1 MKPYK
6 LSTFQMR
13 HAALTCGFVKTLDK
27 YVMLRPLAR
36 LRGSALR
43 GRALGRTIVIL
54 AVLMTYSFAA
64 VEKIETANAE
74 IEQPFH
80 IDNVKLYLYN
90 KLEWSEFQCA
100 NELAIRES
108 NWRVKAVNKD
118 SGAYGIFQHMSKYAP
133 TWDAYEQIDKHIEY
147 IEARY
152 DGSWCKALS
161 HSLRYLWH

>member
-1 MKPYK
+1 MD
-6 LSTFQMR
+6 
-13 HAALTCGFVKTLDK
+13 GVKTNCDSGHIRHDTPKGYAQMKDKLDNR
-27 YVMLRPLAR
+27 VMLRPLAR

-74 IEQPFH
+74 R
-80 IDNVKLYLYN
+80 
-90 KLEWSEFQCA
+90 SEFQCA
-100 NELAIRES
+100 NDLAIRES
-108 NWRVKAVNKD
+108 NWRVKAVNKE

-147 IEARY
+147 IEHRY
-152 DGSWCKALS
+152 DNSWCKALN
-161 HSLRYLWH
+161 HSLRYGWH

>member
-1 MKPYK
+1 M
-6 LSTFQMR
+6 STNQGSDLRF
-13 HAALTCGFVKTLDK
+13 CNGLDK
-27 YVMLRPLAR
+27 GAMLRPLAR

-90 KLEWSEFQCA
+90 KIEWSEFQCA
-100 NELAIRES
+100 NDLAIRES

-118 SGAYGIFQHMSKYAP
+118 SGAYGIFQHMSKYAH
-133 TWDAYEQIDKHIEY
+133 TWSAYEQIDKHIEY
-147 IEARY
+147 IEHRY
-152 DGSWCKALS
+152 DNSWCKALN
-161 HSLRYLWH
+161 HSLRYGWH

>member
-1 MKPYK
+1 M
-6 LSTFQMR
+6 STNQGSDLRF
-13 HAALTCGFVKTLDK
+13 CSTLDK
-27 YVMLRPLAR
+27 RGMLRTLAR

-64 VEKIETANAE
+64 VEKIDSANAE

-90 KLEWSEFQCA
+90 KVDWSEFQCA
-100 NELAIRES
+100 NDLAIRES
-108 NWRVKAVNKD
+108 NWRVKAVNKE

-147 IEARY
+147 IEHRY
-152 DGSWCKALS
+152 DGSWCKALA
-161 HSLRYLWH
+161 HSLRYSWH